1 MVEAAYFPW
10 IGALHS
16 LLDNLV
22 DTTEDRATGQ
32 HSLIGCYDS
41 MQEAAARMGELA
53 ERALAA
59 ARSLPNARAHT
70 LVLAAMASFYLCTPE
85 ASTPEALPLTRAVL
99 GALDGPADLTM
110 LVFRARLGLRGL
122 PARRSRTALA
132 RGRRARDARQAEARR
147 RDRMA
152 SRSSR
157 HARHCNNLMNG
168 STAPRRGHAR
178 CWQAEKGRTRMLELR
193 DLVKHYPE
201 VGGEPVRAVDGVSM
215 TVEPGEMVALYG
227 PSGSGKTTLL
237 LMVATLLAPTSGAV
251 LIGGRDVSSLSEREA
266 SHFRLSELGF
276 IRQNFDLLPGVTAI
290 DNAVLKLL
298 KTMRWRDA
306 HRQVA
311 PLLDRLGLGGRLEHR
326 AETLSMGER
335 QRVMIA
341 RALSTEPRLLL
352 ADEPTGS
359 LDSQRGREV
368 LELLT
373 ELCREHQVAIVL
385 VSHDPQ
391 AAAYA
396 DRVYALRDGK
406 LGEYEPDGRLT
417 RPVAS

>member
-1 MVEAAYFPW
+1 
-10 IGALHS
+10 L
-16 LLDNLV
+16 
-22 DTTEDRATGQ
+22 
-32 HSLIGCYDS
+32 
-41 MQEAAARMGELA
+41 
-53 ERALAA
+53 
-59 ARSLPNARAHT
+59 
-70 LVLAAMASFYLCTPE
+70 
-85 ASTPEALPLTRAVL
+85 
-99 GALDGPADLTM
+99 
-110 LVFRARLGLRGL
+110 
-122 PARRSRTALA
+122 
-132 RGRRARDARQAEARR
+132 
-147 RDRMA
+147 
-152 SRSSR
+152 
-157 HARHCNNLMNG
+157 
-168 STAPRRGHAR
+168 
-178 CWQAEKGRTRMLELR
+178 LELR
-193 DLVKHYPE
+193 DLVKHYPAI
-201 VGGEPVRAVDGVSM
+201 GGEPVRAVDGVSLK
-215 TVEPGEMVALYG
+215 VEPGEMVALYG

-237 LMVATLLAPTSGAV
+237 LMVATLLQPTSGAV
-251 LIGGRDVSSLSEREA
+251 LIGDRDVSSLSEKEA

-298 KTMRWRDA
+298 KSMRWRDA
-306 HRQVA
+306 HRQIA
-311 PLLDRLGLGGRLEHR
+311 PLLERLGLGQRLGHR
-326 AETLSMGER
+326 AELLSMGER

-406 LGEYEPDGRLT
+406 LSDYEPDQAYVR
-417 RPVAS
+417 AAAQ

>member
-1 MVEAAYFPW
+1 V
-10 IGALHS
+10 
-16 LLDNLV
+16 
-22 DTTEDRATGQ
+22 
-32 HSLIGCYDS
+32 
-41 MQEAAARMGELA
+41 
-53 ERALAA
+53 
-59 ARSLPNARAHT
+59 
-70 LVLAAMASFYLCTPE
+70 
-85 ASTPEALPLTRAVL
+85 
-99 GALDGPADLTM
+99 
-110 LVFRARLGLRGL
+110 
-122 PARRSRTALA
+122 
-132 RGRRARDARQAEARR
+132 
-147 RDRMA
+147 
-152 SRSSR
+152 
-157 HARHCNNLMNG
+157 
-168 STAPRRGHAR
+168 
-178 CWQAEKGRTRMLELR
+178 LELR

-215 TVEPGEMVALYG
+215 MVEPGEMVVLYG

-237 LMVATLLAPTSGAV
+237 LMVATLLQPTSGAV

-298 KTMRWRDA
+298 KSMRWREA
-306 HRQVA
+306 HRQIA
-311 PLLDRLGLGGRLEHR
+311 PLLERLGLGGRLEHR

-341 RALSTEPRLLL
+341 RALSTKPRLLL

-359 LDSQRGREV
+359 LDTQRGREV

-373 ELCREHQVAIVL
+373 ELCREHEVAIVL

-391 AAAYA
+391 AAGYA

-406 LGEYEPDGRLT
+406 LGEYQPDQWLAR
-417 RPVAS
+417 AAAQ